1 MRSSLQTETCQ
12 STPEVYSIEQLELI
26 FNLHWVYS
34 QKAQCVFFNKAVLNT
49 DGVGIMINVRTEKF
63 HSVNAS

>member
-26 FNLHWVYS
+26 FHLHWVYS

-49 DGVGIMINVRTEKF
+49 EG
-63 HSVNAS
+63 SA